1 MSCDLPTSWTGPDD
15 HGAAR
20 ARRRPAST
28 RMRERV
34 QLAGLIVVGFITV
47 LALRNDLTRD
57 LLA

>member
-1 MSCDLPTSWTGPDD
+1 
-15 HGAAR
+15 
-20 ARRRPAST
+20 
-28 RMRERV
+28 MRERV